1 LARNLKFLGDG
12 LATLSQ
18 GLGDIYSDTPIAVMS
33 QCGRTVNENGN
44 GGGTDHEHGNAMWLM
59 GGVKKAASFMGNK

>member
-18 GLGDIYSDTPIAVMS
+18 RLADIYSDTPIAVMS
-33 QCGRTVNENGN
+33 QCGRTVNKNGN
-44 GGGTDHEHGNAMWLM
+44 GGTDHGHGNAMWLM
-59 GGVKKAASFMGNK
+59 GGVKDGKLYRE